1 MYKKKSAMPQNRNA
15 PENLY
20 LSAKE
25 AAAELGV
32 SLATLYAYVSRDM
45 IRSEPVPDSRAKR
58 YRAEDVRGLKD
69 RRVAQAAAPAQTGDA
84 RATMNFGGMPVLD
97 SAITLIADG
106 KLHYRGVDATALAR
120 NSSLEQVAAL
130 LWGCRDV
137 QPFTR
142 DAVPV
147 VTPMLE
153 RLSKEVADLPPIV
166 RCLTLLPVAAMD
178 DPSIYNRTERGLAA
192 TGARL
197 TRFVAAVIA
206 GVPPSDAPVHDVLA
220 RALTMGDK
228 RAGDLIRAALVLCAD
243 HELNASAFTAR
254 CVAGTGAT
262 LYASVQAGICAA
274 EGPRHGGF
282 TSRVE
287 SFLTDMAHRQD
298 LEDAVLTRLRN
309 GDPVPGFGHPLYP
322 DGDPRAIALLGMMRE
337 TYGDDPAFLRAQRVI
352 DVMAEAGGVQPSID
366 FAIGAMSASLRM
378 LPGGGLSI
386 FVTGRTAG
394 WIGHAMEQHRT
405 GQMIRPRARYIGDVP
420 R

>member
-1 MYKKKSAMPQNRNA
+1 MPTKLHV

-45 IRSEPVPDSRAKR
+45 IRSEPVPDTRAKR
-58 YRAEDVRGLKD
+58 YRAEDVRGLKE
-69 RRVAQAAAPAQTGDA
+69 RRAGQAAATLQPGGASV
-84 RATMNFGGMPVLD
+84 MNFGGVPVLD

-106 KLHYRGVDATALAR
+106 RLHYRGSDATALAR
-120 NSSLEQVAAL
+120 NSNLEQTAAL

-147 VTPMLE
+147 MTPLLE
-153 RLSKEVADLPPIV
+153 ALNAKLADAPRIE
-166 RCLTLLPVAAMD
+166 RCLSLLPVAALS
-178 DPSIYNRTERGLAA
+178 DPGVYNMTDRGLAA

-197 TRFVAAVIA
+197 LRFVAAVIS
-206 GVPPSDAPVHDVLA
+206 GVAPSSEPVHEVLA

-228 RAGDLIRAALVLCAD
+228 RAADLIRAALVLCAD

-282 TSRVE
+282 TNRVE

-298 LEDAVLTRLRN
+298 LEDAVLARLRN

-322 DGDPRAIALLGMMRE
+322 DGDPRGRVLLKMMQE
-337 TYGDDPAFLRAQRVI
+337 SYGDDPAFLRSRRII
-352 DVMAEAGGVQPSID
+352 DVMADAGGVKPSID
-366 FAIGAMSASLRM
+366 FAIGAMGATLRM
-378 LPGGGLSI
+378 LPGAGLAV
-386 FVTGRTAG
+386 FVLGRTAG
-394 WIGHAMEQHRT
+394 WIGHAIEQHRA
-405 GQMIRPRARYIGDVP
+405 GQMIRPRARYTGEAP

>member
-1 MYKKKSAMPQNRNA
+1 MPQKRSA

-69 RRVAQAAAPAQTGDA
+69 RRLAQAAAPAQGGDA
-84 RATMNFGGMPVLD
+84 RAGLSFGSMPVLD
-97 SAITLIADG
+97 SSITLIADG
-106 KLHYRGVDATALAR
+106 QLHYRGADATALAR
-120 NSSLEQVAAL
+120 SSSLEQVAAL

-142 DAVPV
+142 DAVPALS
-147 VTPMLE
+147 PMLE
-153 RLSKEVADLPPIV
+153 KLTTEVATLPPIV

-178 DPSIYNRTERGLAA
+178 DPSIYNRTERGLAT

-197 TRFVAAVIA
+197 LRFVAAVIA
-206 GVPPSDAPVHDVLA
+206 GVPPSDTPVHEVLS

-309 GDPVPGFGHPLYP
+309 GDPAPGFGHPLYP

-378 LPGGGLSI
+378 LPGGGLAV
-386 FVTGRTAG
+386 FVMGRTAG

-405 GQMIRPRARYIGDVP
+405 GQMIRPRARYTGDVP

>member
-1 MYKKKSAMPQNRNA
+1 MSAKTPA
-15 PENLY
+15 TENLY

-45 IRSEPVPDSRAKR
+45 IRSEPVADTRAKR
-58 YRAEDVRGLKD
+58 YRAEDVRRLKERRAGL
-69 RRVAQAAAPAQTGDA
+69 AATTPQPGGASA
-84 RATMNFGGMPVLD
+84 MSFGGAPVLD

-106 KLHYRGVDATALAR
+106 RLHYRGSDATALAQ

-147 VTPMLE
+147 MTPL
-153 RLSKEVADLPPIV
+153 LQALNSQLADTPRIE
-166 RCLTLLPVAAMD
+166 RCLSLLPVAALS
-178 DPSIYNRTERGLAA
+178 DPGVYNMTDRGLAT

-197 TRFVAAVIA
+197 LRFVAAVIS
-206 GVPPSDAPVHDVLA
+206 GVQPTPEPVHEVLA
-220 RALTMGDK
+220 RALTMGDR
-228 RAGDLIRAALVLCAD
+228 RAANLIRAAMVLCAD

-262 LYASVQAGICAA
+262 LYASVQAGVCAA

-282 TSRVE
+282 TNRVE

-298 LEDAVLTRLRN
+298 LEHAVLTRLRN

-322 DGDPRAIALLGMMRE
+322 DGDPRGRALLKMMQDN
-337 TYGDDPAFLRAQRVI
+337 YGDDPAFLRSQRII
-352 DVMAEAGGVQPSID
+352 DVMADAGGVKPSID
-366 FAIGAMSASLRM
+366 FAIGAMGATLRM
-378 LPGGGLSI
+378 LPGGGLAV
-386 FVTGRTAG
+386 FVLGRTAG
-394 WIGHAMEQHRT
+394 WIGHAIEQHRS
-405 GQMIRPRARYIGDVP
+405 GQMIRPRARYTGEAP
-420 R
+420 K

>member
-1 MYKKKSAMPQNRNA
+1 MQTEDEAPKTG

-69 RRVAQAAAPAQTGDA
+69 RRAAQTATPASMDA
-84 RATMNFGGMPVLD
+84 WGAMNFGGAPALD
-97 SAITLIADG
+97 SSITLIADG
-106 KLHYRGVDATALAR
+106 RLHYRGVDAASLAR

-137 QPFTR
+137 QPFSK
-142 DAVPV
+142 DAVPAM
-147 VTPMLE
+147 TPLLQKM
-153 RLSKEVADLPPIV
+153 SADVAHLPPIA
-166 RCLTLLPVAAMD
+166 RALSLLPVAEMD
-178 DPSIYNRTERGLAA
+178 DPSVYNRTDRGLAA

-197 TRFVAAVIA
+197 MRMVAAVIA
-206 GVPPSDAPVHDVLA
+206 GTEPSAEPIHEVMA
-220 RALTMGDK
+220 RALTMGDA
-228 RAGDLIRAALVLCAD
+228 RAAGLIRAALVLCAD
-243 HELNASAFTAR
+243 HELNPSAFTAR

-262 LYASVQAGICAA
+262 LYASVLAGICAA

-287 SFLTDMAHRQD
+287 TFLTDIAHRQD
-298 LEDAVLTRLRN
+298 LEDAVLLRLRN
-309 GDPVPGFGHPLYP
+309 GDPVPGFGHWLYP
-322 DGDPRAIALLGMMRE
+322 DGDPRAETLFALMQE
-337 TYGDDPAFLRAQRVI
+337 TYGDDPAFLRSQRVI
-352 DVMAEAGGVQPSID
+352 NVMAEAGGVKPSID
-366 FAIGAMSASLRM
+366 FAIGAMGATLRM
-378 LPGGGLSI
+378 LPGAGLAV

-394 WIGHAMEQHRT
+394 WIGHAIEQHRS

>member
-1 MYKKKSAMPQNRNA
+1 MPQVEDTPKPT

-69 RRVAQAAAPAQTGDA
+69 RRAAQTATPASADA
-84 RATMNFGGMPVLD
+84 WSAMNFGGAPVLD

-106 KLHYRGVDATALAR
+106 RLHYRGVDAASLAR
-120 NSSLEQVAAL
+120 NSNLEQVAAL

-142 DAVPV
+142 DAVPQM
-147 VTPMLE
+147 TPLLTKM
-153 RLSKEVADLPPIV
+153 SADVAHLPPIA
-166 RCLTLLPVAAMD
+166 RALSLLPVAEMD
-178 DPSIYNRTERGLAA
+178 DPSVYNRTDRGLAT

-197 TRFVAAVIA
+197 MRMVAAVIA
-206 GVPPSDAPVHDVLA
+206 GAEPSAEPIHEVMA
-220 RALTMGDK
+220 RALTMGDA
-228 RAGDLIRAALVLCAD
+228 RAAGIIRTALVLCAD
-243 HELNASAFTAR
+243 HELNPSAFTAR

-262 LYASVQAGICAA
+262 LYASVLAGICAA

-287 SFLTDMAHRQD
+287 TFLTDIAHRQD
-298 LEDAVLTRLRN
+298 LEDAVLLRLRN
-309 GDPVPGFGHPLYP
+309 GDPVPGFGHWLYP
-322 DGDPRAIALLGMMRE
+322 DGDPRAETLLALMAE
-337 TYGDDPAFLRAQRVI
+337 TYGDDPAFLRSQRVI
-352 DVMAEAGGVQPSID
+352 NVMAEAGGVKPSID
-366 FAIGAMSASLRM
+366 FAIGAMGATLRM
-378 LPGGGLSI
+378 LPGAGLAV

-394 WIGHAMEQHRT
+394 WIGHAIEQHRS

>member
-1 MYKKKSAMPQNRNA
+1 MPRKADA

-45 IRSEPVPDSRAKR
+45 IRSEPVADTRAKR
-58 YRAEDVRGLKD
+58 YRAEDVRVLKD
-69 RRVAQAAAPAQTGDA
+69 RRSGHASSQAADA
-84 RATMNFGGMPVLD
+84 RGALNFGGLPVLD

-106 KLHYRGVDATALAR
+106 KLHYRGSDATALAR

-142 DAVPV
+142 DAVLTM
-147 VTPMLE
+147 TPMLE
-153 RLSKEVADLPPIV
+153 TLHTELSQMPRIA
-166 RCLTLLPVAAMD
+166 RCLALLPVAELD
-178 DPSIYNRTERGLAA
+178 DPAVYNMTDRGLAA

-197 TRFVAAVIA
+197 LRYVAAVIS
-206 GVPPSDAPVHDVLA
+206 GVAPSAEPVHEVLA

-228 RAGDLIRAALVLCAD
+228 RAADLIRAALVLCAD

-282 TSRVE
+282 TNRVE

-322 DGDPRAIALLGMMRE
+322 DGDPRARTLLKMMQDS
-337 TYGDDPAFLRAQRVI
+337 YGDDPAFQRSQRI
-352 DVMAEAGGVQPSID
+352 MDVMADAGGVKPSVD
-366 FAIGAMSASLRM
+366 FAIGAMGATLRM
-378 LPGGGLSI
+378 LPGAGLAV
-386 FVTGRTAG
+386 FVLGRTAG
-394 WIGHAMEQHRT
+394 WIGHAIEQHRS
-405 GQMIRPRARYIGDVP
+405 GHMIRPRARYTGDIP

>member
-1 MYKKKSAMPQNRNA
+1 MPGKPAA

-58 YRAEDVRGLKD
+58 YRAEDVRELKA
-69 RRVAQAAAPAQTGDA
+69 RRHAQAATPPQTGET
-84 RATMNFGGMPVLD
+84 RGVMNFGGQPVLE

-106 KLHYRGVDATALAR
+106 RLYYRGVDATVLAR

-130 LWGCRDV
+130 LWGCTDV
-137 QPFTR
+137 QPFSQ

-147 VTPMLE
+147 MTPLLQKVKEEVSHLSPVT
-153 RLSKEVADLPPIV
+153 
-166 RCLTLLPVAAMD
+166 RCLSLLPIAAMD
-178 DPSIYNRTERGLAA
+178 DPSVFNRTERGLAA

-197 TRFVAAVIA
+197 MRFVASVIA
-206 GVPPSDAPVHDVLA
+206 NAEPSA
-220 RALTMGDK
+220 RPIHEVMAKALTMGDK
-228 RAGDLIRAALVLCAD
+228 RAANFIRAALALCAD

-298 LEDAVLTRLRN
+298 LDDAVLARLRN
-309 GDPVPGFGHPLYP
+309 GDPVPGFGHPLYT
-322 DGDPRAIALLGMMRE
+322 DGDPRAQALIDMMKQSFS
-337 TYGDDPAFLRAQRVI
+337 DDPAFQRSQRI
-352 DVMAEAGGVQPSID
+352 MDVMEEAAGVRPSID
-366 FAIGAMSASLRM
+366 FAIGALSNTLRM
-378 LPGGGLSI
+378 LPGAGLAI
-386 FVTGRTAG
+386 FVMGRTAG
-394 WIGHAMEQHRT
+394 WIGHAIEQHRS
-405 GQMIRPRARYIGDVP
+405 GQMIRPRARYTGDIP

>member
-1 MYKKKSAMPQNRNA
+1 MPGKPAA

-58 YRAEDVRGLKD
+58 YRAEDVRELKA
-69 RRVAQAAAPAQTGDA
+69 RRLAQSAPPPQTGDA
-84 RATMNFGGMPVLD
+84 RGLMNFGGQPVLE

-106 KLHYRGVDATALAR
+106 RLYYRGVDATVLAR
-120 NSSLEQVAAL
+120 NSTLEQVAAL
-130 LWGCRDV
+130 LWGCTDV
-137 QPFTR
+137 QPFSQG
-142 DAVPV
+142 AVPV
-147 VTPMLE
+147 MTPLLQRVKE
-153 RLSKEVADLPPIV
+153 EVAHLSPV
-166 RCLTLLPVAAMD
+166 TRCLSLLPIAAMD
-178 DPSIYNRTERGLAA
+178 DPSVYNHTERGLAA

-197 TRFVAAVIA
+197 MRFVASVIA
-206 GVPPSDAPVHDVLA
+206 NAEPSA
-220 RALTMGDK
+220 RPIHEVMAKALTMGDK
-228 RAGDLIRAALVLCAD
+228 RAADFIRAALALCAD

-298 LEDAVLTRLRN
+298 LDDAVLARLRN

-322 DGDPRAIALLGMMRE
+322 DGDPRGQALMSMMRQSFS
-337 TYGDDPAFLRAQRVI
+337 DDPAFQRSQRI
-352 DVMAEAGGVQPSID
+352 MDVMEEAAGVKPSID
-366 FAIGAMSASLRM
+366 FAIGALSNTLRM
-378 LPGGGLSI
+378 LPGAGLAI
-386 FVTGRTAG
+386 FVMGRTAG
-394 WIGHAMEQHRT
+394 WVGHAIEQHRS
-405 GQMIRPRARYIGDVP
+405 GQMIRPRARYTGDVP

>member
-1 MYKKKSAMPQNRNA
+1 MQQKPDAPKTA

-45 IRSEPVPDSRAKR
+45 IRSEPVADSRAKR

-69 RRVAQAAAPAQTGDA
+69 RRAAQVATPASAGDA
-84 RATMNFGGMPVLD
+84 RATMSFGGLPVLD

-106 KLHYRGVDATALAR
+106 HLHYRGVDATSLAR

-142 DAVPV
+142 DAVPAM
-147 VTPMLE
+147 TPLLTRM
-153 RLSKEVADLPPIV
+153 SADVADLPPIT
-166 RCLTLLPVAAMD
+166 RCLSLLPVAEMD
-178 DPSIYNRTERGLAA
+178 DPSVYNRTERGLAT

-197 TRFVAAVIA
+197 MRFVAAVIA
-206 GVPPSDAPVHDVLA
+206 GAEPSAEPVHEVLA
-220 RALTMGDK
+220 RALTMGDR
-228 RAGDLIRAALVLCAD
+228 RAAELIRAALVLCAD

-287 SFLTDMAHRQD
+287 TFLTDMAHRQD
-298 LEDAVLTRLRN
+298 LEDAVLLRLRN

-322 DGDPRAIALLGMMRE
+322 DGDPRAETLFTLMQE
-337 TYGDDPAFLRAQRVI
+337 TYGDDPAFQRSQRVI
-352 DVMAEAGGVQPSID
+352 EVMAEAGGVKPSID
-366 FAIGAMSASLRM
+366 FAIGAMSATLRM
-378 LPGGGLSI
+378 LPGAGLAV
-386 FVTGRTAG
+386 FVVGRTAG
-394 WIGHAMEQHRT
+394 WIGHAIEQHRS
-405 GQMIRPRARYIGDVP
+405 GQMIRPRARYIGDSP